1 MSRELDGLDDGQGRL
16 DDGRLDDALSR
27 IAMETQEIKE
37 LEKQLT
43 EGQLLANEVLQRD
56 LEGLLGGLQD
66 YLRELTAEASGVR
79 RRLEDTQRHC
89 RRLEDSSCSHARNM
103 AAQREELAA
112 LRTEARVL
120 REQQVAME
128 AELLRLSEELTQQT
142 RTGTES
148 PQPTP
153 YLDQDQAAG
162 PQAQVDREHEAQVAQ
177 CQNRIDQ
184 LEAQSSR
191 DRNHIAQLEAKS
203 SRDRNHIA
211 QLEAKSSRDRNHID
225 QLEAQSSRDRNH
237 IAQLEAK
244 SSRDRNH
251 IDQLEAQSSRDRNH
265 IDQQEAQ
272 SGRDPKQEDQRE
284 STCARKDR
292 HTRPE
297 RKPTTHL
304 DRTGTRSSAAA
315 DWRRGWRTGSDVG
328 RTSRGEEPTW
338 LLPPARCPLGG
349 AGTLQEK
356 KKLQHTHRLRRSVSL
371 LCEEVE
377 CVEKTLNKR
386 RAELR
391 EADRRLL
398 TAHTQLHK
406 AASAVHQSHTSDNS
420 APFLHLRLT
429 RLQQQQ
435 LRSVEAE
442 LRDREAESRELC
454 TTIHMA
460 EDRLAVLVSDCQDA
474 RACLDWTLTQVEQK
488 RAELQS
494 TLSQLEAVQNEQQRL
509 TDWVKQG
516 ALTTYSAMSAV
527 EEEEERLFIL
537 QSQVHKH
544 QEELKGAKWR
554 QMARKLPKK
563 DGELDREGEELSAVR
578 NTMRSQ
584 QKVSRK
590 H

>member
-1 MSRELDGLDDGQGRL
+1 MSREPEGRP

-103 AAQREELAA
+103 ATQREELAA

-128 AELLRLSEELTQQT
+128 AELHRLSEELTRQT

-153 YLDQDQAAG
+153 HLDQDQAAG
-162 PQAQVDREHEAQVAQ
+162 PQARVDREHVARLEAQVAQ
-177 CQNRIDQ
+177 CQSRIDQ
-184 LEAQSSR
+184 LEAQSGR
-191 DRNHIAQLEAKS
+191 DRNHIARLEAKS
-203 SRDRNHIA
+203 GRDRNHITQQEA
-211 QLEAKSSRDRNHID
+211 QSGRDRNHIT
-225 QLEAQSSRDRNH
+225 QQEAQSGRDRNH
-237 IAQLEAK
+237 ITQQEAQ
-244 SSRDRNH
+244 SGRDRNH
-251 IDQLEAQSSRDRNH
+251 ITQQEAQSGRDRNH
-265 IDQQEAQ
+265 ITQHEAQ
-272 SGRDPKQEDQRE
+272 CGRDPKQEDQRE
-284 STCARKDR
+284 STCTRKDR

-297 RKPTTHL
+297 RKWTTHL

-315 DWRRGWRTGSDVG
+315 DWRLGWRTGSDVD

-338 LLPPARCPLGG
+338 LLPPAGCPLGG
-349 AGTLQEK
+349 AG
-356 KKLQHTHRLRRSVSL
+356 KLQHTHRLRRSVSL

-420 APFLHLRLT
+420 APCLHLRLA

-516 ALTTYSAMSAV
+516 ALTTCSAMSAV

-544 QEELKGAKWR
+544 QEELKGALRSKRR
-554 QMARKLPKK
+554 QKK
-563 DGELDREGEELSAVR
+563 DGELDRKGEELSAVW

>member
-1 MSRELDGLDDGQGRL
+1 MSRELDGRL
-16 DDGRLDDALSR
+16 DNALSR

-43 EGQLLANEVLQRD
+43 EGQLLANEVLRRD

-89 RRLEDSSCSHARNM
+89 RRLEDSSRSHARNM
-103 AAQREELAA
+103 AEQREELVA

-128 AELLRLSEELTQQT
+128 AELHRLRDELIQQT

-148 PQPTP
+148 PPPTP
-153 YLDQDQAAG
+153 HQDQDQAAG
-162 PQAQVDREHEAQVAQ
+162 PQARVDREHVARLEAQVTQ
-177 CQNRIDQ
+177 CQNRIAQLDAQSGRDRNHIAQ

-191 DRNHIAQLEAKS
+191 DRNHIAQLEAQS
-203 SRDRNHIA
+203 GRDRNHIT
-211 QLEAKSSRDRNHID
+211 Q
-225 QLEAQSSRDRNH
+225 QEAQSSRDRNH
-237 IAQLEAK
+237 IT
-244 SSRDRNH
+244 
-251 IDQLEAQSSRDRNH
+251 
-265 IDQQEAQ
+265 QQEAQ
-272 SGRDPKQEDQRE
+272 SSRDPKQEDQRE
-284 STCARKDR
+284 STSTRKDR

-297 RKPTTHL
+297 RKLTTHL
-304 DRTGTRSSAAA
+304 DRTRTRSSDVA
-315 DWRRGWRTGSDVG
+315 DWRRGWRTGSDVD
-328 RTSRGEEPTW
+328 RTSKGEEPTW
-338 LLPPARCPLGG
+338 LLPPTKCPLG
-349 AGTLQEK
+349 TPREK

-398 TAHTQLHK
+398 TAHTQLRK
-406 AASAVHQSHTSDNS
+406 AASAAHPSHTSDNG
-420 APFLHLRLT
+420 APCLHLSLA

-435 LRSVEAE
+435 LRTVEAE

-460 EDRLAVLVSDCQDA
+460 EGRLAVLVSDCQDA

-494 TLSQLEAVQNEQQRL
+494 TLSQLKAVQNEQQRL
-509 TDWVKQG
+509 TDWVK
-516 ALTTYSAMSAV
+516 
-527 EEEEERLFIL
+527 R
-537 QSQVHKH
+537 
-544 QEELKGAKWR
+544 
-554 QMARKLPKK
+554 
-563 DGELDREGEELSAVR
+563 
-578 NTMRSQ
+578 
-584 QKVSRK
+584 
-590 H
+590 